1 MALPLSY
8 NLRSLLVRWK
18 STLLA
23 ILGITLVVAVFIGLI
38 AMARGFQIAL
48 RSTGFAGN
56 GIAIQRGSDTELTSS
71 IPQEQLDFIAV
82 DARIARNPA
91 GVPLA
96 SREMVVIANLTRV
109 DGKPTNVLIRGV
121 SPTTFDVRSGIRLEE
136 GRTFGPGLEEI
147 IVGRRMAERIA
158 HLDLGGTI
166 LIQKRQWK
174 VVGIFSA
181 EGSGFES
188 EVWMDVNL
196 LAQVFNRKEVYQSM
210 SFRLRDASELETM
223 AAELARDP
231 KMQVDVKDE
240 RLFYE
245 QQAGDIPRNLMILA
259 GFVCTVMGIGAV
271 FAGMNTMY
279 AIVAARTREIGTLRA
294 LGFSR
299 GSILVSFLLEAVFL
313 AGIGGALGCLL
324 ALPANLLSGATGS
337 ATFSEIAF
345 AFRVTPDALGLG
357 IGIAALMGVLGGLLP
372 ALQAARMP
380 IASALKE
387 T

>member
-1 MALPLSY
+1 
-8 NLRSLLVRWK
+8 
-18 STLLA
+18 
-23 ILGITLVVAVFIGLI
+23 
-38 AMARGFQIAL
+38 
-48 RSTGFAGN
+48 
-56 GIAIQRGSDTELTSS
+56 
-71 IPQEQLDFIAV
+71 
-82 DARIARNPA
+82 
-91 GVPLA
+91 
-96 SREMVVIANLTRV
+96 MVVIANLTRV

-196 LAQVFNRKEVYQSM
+196 LAQVVNRKEVYQSM